1 MSYQPEDEN
10 VDPTVSKS
18 SHVELTNCIVKKK
31 KKKDKNVTT
40 NAPPVAYI

>member
-10 VDPTVSKS
+10 VDPTVSTS
-18 SHVELTNCIVKKK
+18 SHVELTNCIVKKNKNK
-31 KKKDKNVTT
+31 KVTT

>member
-31 KKKDKNVTT
+31 KDKNVTT